1 MSSSRGTSPRLSRL
15 RERLR
20 KERLPALLVTDL
32 SNVRY
37 LTGFTGSSGN
47 LLVSRREAVFVTDFR
62 YRTQAA
68 REVRS
73 CRRVEQRG
81 GLTETLAALVRKKGL
96 RRLGFEGRHLVWQTH
111 RDLGE
116 MLPGV
121 ELTAVEG
128 MVERL
133 RMVKERGEI
142 ALLRRAVAVAAV
154 AYGTAARRLSG
165 RSERE
170 VAEGL
175 ERAMR
180 LRGAEAPAF
189 PPIVAGGRR
198 GALPHASPGK
208 RKIRKGDLVV
218 LDFGAR
224 FGGYHSDISRTRL
237 VGPGDRRSRN
247 LYRVVAEAQR
257 QALKAVRPGAA
268 AASVDE
274 AARAVIEKAGYG
286 DSFGHA
292 TGHGVGLEVHEGPSV
307 SARSED
313 LLEKGMVFTVEPGIY
328 VEHFGGVRIE
338 DMVLVTGSGC
348 EILTKSVPKRSL

>member
-15 RERLR
+15 QGRLR

-37 LTGFTGSSGN
+37 LTGFTGSAGAV
-47 LLVSRREAVFVTDFR
+47 LVSRREAVFVTDFR

-81 GLTETLAALVRKKGL
+81 GLMETLAALVRKK
-96 RRLGFEGRHLVWQTH
+96 RLSRIGFEGRHLAWQTH
-111 RDLGE
+111 RDLAG

-121 ELTAVEG
+121 ELTAAEG

-133 RMVKERGEI
+133 RMVKESREI
-142 ALLRRAVAVAAV
+142 SLLRRSVAVAAA
-154 AYGTAARRLSG
+154 AYGAAAGRLSG
-165 RSERE
+165 RSEAE
-170 VAEGL
+170 VAESL
-175 ERAMR
+175 EIAMR
-180 LRGAEAPAF
+180 RLGAEAAAF

-198 GALPHASPGK
+198 GALPHASPGR
-208 RKIRKGDLVV
+208 RKIREGDLVV

-237 VGPGDRRSRN
+237 VGRGDRRSRN
-247 LYRVVAEAQR
+247 LYRIVAEAQR
-257 QALKAVRPGAA
+257 QALEAVRPGVPAA
-268 AASVDE
+268 VVDE
-274 AARAVIEKAGYG
+274 AARSVIEKAGYG
-286 DSFGHA
+286 ASFGHG

-307 SARSED
+307 SSRSRD
-313 LLEKGMVFTVEPGIY
+313 LLEPGMVFTVEPGIY

-338 DMVLVTGSGC
+338 DMVLVTASGC
-348 EILTKSVPKRSL
+348 EVLTRSVPKRVL